1 MAVNLQNDIIELR
14 RSLLSMGAIVEQRV
28 TVIVDALIDSN
39 LEIAES
45 VKRGDDEI
53 DQMEV
58 AIEAQCMRLL
68 ALAHPVATDL
78 RFVLAVIR
86 ISGELERIGDLAR
99 GIAKRIIKLSQVE
112 AVELPSALI
121 DLAFGART
129 MLSDVLSAMSDE
141 DAPLCRQVRR
151 SDQRIDDIHKTV
163 LSWAREQM
171 AKNADSAAMAIEF
184 LSIAQRFERI
194 ADLAAHVADDVIFLI
209 EGRVVRHQPD

>member
-1 MAVNLQNDIIELR
+1 MAVNLQTDIIELR

-28 TVIVDALIDSN
+28 TVIVDALVDSN

-112 AVELPSALI
+112 AVELPPALI

-129 MLSDVLSAMSDE
+129 MLSDVLSAMGDE

-151 SDQRIDDIHKTV
+151 SDQRIDDIHKSV

-171 AKNADSAAMAIEF
+171 VKNSDTATMAIEF

>member
-1 MAVNLQNDIIELR
+1 
-14 RSLLSMGAIVEQRV
+14 MGALVEQRV
-28 TVIVDALIDSN
+28 NDIVDSLIDSN
-39 LEIAES
+39 LATAEA
-45 VKRGDDEI
+45 VRNGDDEI

-58 AIEAQCMRLL
+58 SIEAQCMRLL

-99 GIAKRIIKLSQVE
+99 GIAKRIIKLSQVD
-112 AVELPSALI
+112 AVELPSSLI
-121 DLAFGART
+121 DLAFGSRT
-129 MLSDVLSAMSDE
+129 MLSDVLSAMGSE
-141 DAPLCRQVRR
+141 DAQLCRQVRR

-163 LSWAREQM
+163 LVWAREEIP
-171 AKNADSAAMAIEF
+171 KSSESASMAIEF

>member
-1 MAVNLQNDIIELR
+1 MGVNLQNDIVELR
-14 RSLLSMGAIVEQRV
+14 RSLLSMGALVEQRV
-28 TVIVDALIDSN
+28 NDVVDALIDSN
-39 LEIAES
+39 LQTAEA
-45 VKRGDDEI
+45 VRRGDDEI

-58 AIEAQCMRLL
+58 SIEAQCMRLL

-99 GIAKRIIKLSQVE
+99 GIAKRIIKLSQVD
-112 AVELPSALI
+112 AVELPSSLI

-129 MLSDVLSAMSDE
+129 MLSDVLSAMANE
-141 DAPLCRQVRR
+141 DAQLCRQVRR

-163 LSWAREQM
+163 LVWAREEIP
-171 AKNADSAAMAIEF
+171 KSADSASMAIEF

-194 ADLAAHVADDVIFLI
+194 ADLASHVADDVIFLI

>member
-151 SDQRIDDIHKTV
+151 SDQRIDDIYKTV

>member
-1 MAVNLQNDIIELR
+1 MGVNLQSDIIEIR
-14 RSLLSMGAIVEQRV
+14 RALLGMGALVEQRV
-28 TVIVDALIDSN
+28 DAVVAAMIQRDLQA
-39 LEIAES
+39 AEA
-45 VKRGDDEI
+45 VREGDDEI

-99 GIAKRIIKLSQVE
+99 GISKRIIKLERGE
-112 AVELPSALI
+112 AFELPAALF

-129 MLSDVLSAMSDE
+129 MLCDVLSGLTND
-141 DAPLCRQVRR
+141 DAHLCRQVRR
-151 SDQRIDDIHKTV
+151 SDQRVDDLHKCV
-163 LSWAREQM
+163 LSWAREEIPR
-171 AKNADSAAMAIEF
+171 SALAAASAIEVM
-184 LSIAQRFERI
+184 SIAQRLERI
-194 ADLAAHVADDVIFLI
+194 ADLAAHVADDVVFLL

>member
-14 RSLLSMGAIVEQRV
+14 RSLLSMGALVEQRV
-28 TVIVDALIDSN
+28 NDIVDALIDSN
-39 LEIAES
+39 LETAEA
-45 VKRGDDEI
+45 VRRGDDEI
-53 DQMEV
+53 DQMELS
-58 AIEAQCMRLL
+58 IEAQCMRLL

-99 GIAKRIIKLSQVE
+99 GIAKRIIKLSQVD
-112 AVELPSALI
+112 AVELPSSLI
-121 DLAFGART
+121 DLAFGSRT
-129 MLSDVLSAMSDE
+129 MLSDVLSAMGSE
-141 DAPLCRQVRR
+141 DAQLCRQVRR

-163 LSWAREQM
+163 MVWAREEM
-171 AKNADSAAMAIEF
+171 PKSSDSAAMAIEF

>member
-1 MAVNLQNDIIELR
+1 MGVNLQNDIIELR
-14 RSLLSMGAIVEQRV
+14 RSLLSMGALVEQRV
-28 TVIVDALIDSN
+28 NDIVDALIDSN
-39 LEIAES
+39 LETAEA
-45 VKRGDDEI
+45 VRRGDDEI

-58 AIEAQCMRLL
+58 SIEAQCMRLL

-99 GIAKRIIKLSQVE
+99 GIAKRIIKLSQVD
-112 AVELPSALI
+112 AVELPSSLI
-121 DLAFGART
+121 DLAFGSRT
-129 MLSDVLSAMSDE
+129 MLSDVLSAMGSE
-141 DAPLCRQVRR
+141 DAQLCRQVRR

-163 LSWAREQM
+163 LVWAREEIP
-171 AKNADSAAMAIEF
+171 KSADSASMAIEF

>member
-1 MAVNLQNDIIELR
+1 
-14 RSLLSMGAIVEQRV
+14 MGALVEQRV
-28 TVIVDALIDSN
+28 NDVVDALIDSN
-39 LEIAES
+39 LQTAEA
-45 VKRGDDEI
+45 VRRGDDEI

-58 AIEAQCMRLL
+58 SIEAQCMRLL

-99 GIAKRIIKLSQVE
+99 GIAKRIIKLSQVD
-112 AVELPSALI
+112 AVELPSSLI

-129 MLSDVLSAMSDE
+129 MLSDVLSAMANE
-141 DAPLCRQVRR
+141 DAQLCRQVRR

-163 LSWAREQM
+163 LVWAREEIP
-171 AKNADSAAMAIEF
+171 KSADSASMAIEF

>member
-14 RSLLSMGAIVEQRV
+14 RSLLSMGALVEQRV
-28 TVIVDALIDSN
+28 NDIVDALIDSD
-39 LEIAES
+39 LETAEA
-45 VKRGDDEI
+45 VRRGDDEI
-53 DQMEV
+53 DQMELS
-58 AIEAQCMRLL
+58 IEAQCMRLL

-99 GIAKRIIKLSQVE
+99 GIAKRIIKLSQVD
-112 AVELPSALI
+112 AVELPSSLI
-121 DLAFGART
+121 DLAFGSRT
-129 MLSDVLSAMSDE
+129 MLSDVLSAMASE
-141 DAPLCRQVRR
+141 DAQLCRQVRR

-163 LSWAREQM
+163 LVWAREEIP
-171 AKNADSAAMAIEF
+171 KSSDSASMAIEF

>member
-1 MAVNLQNDIIELR
+1 MGVNLQNDIIELR
-14 RSLLSMGAIVEQRV
+14 RSLLSMGALVEQRV
-28 TVIVDALIDSN
+28 NDIVDSLIDSN
-39 LEIAES
+39 LATAEA
-45 VKRGDDEI
+45 VRNGDDEI

-58 AIEAQCMRLL
+58 SIEAQCMRLL

-99 GIAKRIIKLSQVE
+99 GIAKRIIKLSQVD
-112 AVELPSALI
+112 AVELPSSLI
-121 DLAFGART
+121 DLAFGSRT
-129 MLSDVLSAMSDE
+129 MLSDVLSAMGSE
-141 DAPLCRQVRR
+141 DAQLCRQVRR

-163 LSWAREQM
+163 LVWAREEIP
-171 AKNADSAAMAIEF
+171 KSSESASMAIEF

>member
-1 MAVNLQNDIIELR
+1 MGVNLQNDIIELR
-14 RSLLSMGAIVEQRV
+14 RSLLSMGALVEQRV
-28 TVIVDALIDSN
+28 NDVVDALIDSN
-39 LEIAES
+39 LQTAEA
-45 VKRGDDEI
+45 VRRGDDEI

-58 AIEAQCMRLL
+58 SIEAQCMRLL

-86 ISGELERIGDLAR
+86 ISGELERI
-99 GIAKRIIKLSQVE
+99 
-112 AVELPSALI
+112 VELPSSLI

-129 MLSDVLSAMSDE
+129 MLSDVLSAMANE
-141 DAPLCRQVRR
+141 DAQLCRQVRR

-163 LSWAREQM
+163 LVWAREEIP
-171 AKNADSAAMAIEF
+171 KSADSASMAIEF

-194 ADLAAHVADDVIFLI
+194 ADLASHVADDVIFLI

>member
-1 MAVNLQNDIIELR
+1 MGVNLQNDIIELR
-14 RSLLSMGAIVEQRV
+14 RSLLSMGALVEQRV
-28 TVIVDALIDSN
+28 NDIVDALIDSN
-39 LEIAES
+39 LETAE
-45 VKRGDDEI
+45 VVRRGDDEI

-58 AIEAQCMRLL
+58 SIEAQCMRLL

-99 GIAKRIIKLSQVE
+99 GIAKRIIKLSQVD
-112 AVELPSALI
+112 AVELPSSLI
-121 DLAFGART
+121 DLAFGSRT
-129 MLSDVLSAMSDE
+129 MLSDVLSAMGSE
-141 DAPLCRQVRR
+141 DAQLCRQVRR

-163 LSWAREQM
+163 LVWAREEIP
-171 AKNADSAAMAIEF
+171 KSSDSASMAIEF

>member
-1 MAVNLQNDIIELR
+1 MGVNLQNDIIELR
-14 RSLLSMGAIVEQRV
+14 RSLLSMGALVEQRV
-28 TVIVDALIDSN
+28 NDIVDALIDSN
-39 LEIAES
+39 LQTAEA
-45 VKRGDDEI
+45 VRRGDDEI

-58 AIEAQCMRLL
+58 SIEAQCMRLL

-99 GIAKRIIKLSQVE
+99 GIAKRIIKLSQVD
-112 AVELPSALI
+112 AVELPSSLI
-121 DLAFGART
+121 DLAFGSRT
-129 MLSDVLSAMSDE
+129 MLSDVLSAMANE
-141 DAPLCRQVRR
+141 DAQLCRQVRR

-163 LSWAREQM
+163 LVWAREEIP
-171 AKNADSAAMAIEF
+171 KSADSASMAIEF

>member
-1 MAVNLQNDIIELR
+1 MGVNLQSDIIEIR
-14 RSLLSMGAIVEQRV
+14 RALLGMGALVEQRV
-28 TVIVDALIDSN
+28 NAVVDALIQRD
-39 LEIAES
+39 LAAAEA
-45 VKRGDDEI
+45 VRTGDDEI
-53 DQMEV
+53 DAMEV

-99 GIAKRIIKLSQVE
+99 GIAKRIVKLE
-112 AVELPSALI
+112 HGDAIELPPVLT
-121 DLAFGART
+121 DLAFGSRT
-129 MLSDVLSAMSDE
+129 MLSDVLSGLTNE
-141 DAPLCRQVRR
+141 DARLCRQVRR
-151 SDQRIDDIHKTV
+151 SDQRIDEMHKLV
-163 LSWAREQM
+163 HGWAREEMPQ
-171 AKNADSAAMAIEF
+171 SGAAAIEV

>member
-1 MAVNLQNDIIELR
+1 MAVNLQTDIIELR
-14 RSLLSMGAIVEQRV
+14 RSLLSMGAVVEQRV

-151 SDQRIDDIHKTV
+151 SDQRIDGIHKTV

-194 ADLAAHVADDVIFLI
+194 ADLASHVADDVIFLI